1 MASDILD
8 KKRWFISN
16 DPNVFLKQLKISKND
31 ILPVSEIEY
40 KYHGPKSSKDSSN
53 DTLKLF

>member
-8 KKRWFISN
+8 ENRRWFISN
-16 DPNVFLKQLKISKND
+16 DPNEFLKQLKISKND

-40 KYHGPKSSKDSSN
+40 KYHGPKSSKHSSN
-53 DTLKLF
+53 DNLK

>member
-8 KKRWFISN
+8 ESRRWFISN
-16 DPNVFLKQLKISKND
+16 DQNEFLKQLKISKND

-40 KYHGPKSSKDSSN
+40 KYHGPKSSKNSSN
-53 DTLKLF
+53 DNLK